1 MKIAELKINKIAV
14 WNTAFLGDAILTLP
28 LIQSLRL
35 AYPGASLHFYTRKG
49 FAVLFRE
56 HPALQEV
63 YEYDKSTGA
72 VSRSGFAELLDF
84 GRTLKNRKY
93 DLWVSCHRSLR
104 SAFLARAAA
113 APCRI
118 GYSGSYKSL
127 WFSRFFYTHLVDR
140 RFSGLD
146 EIERLLQLLKP
157 LRLKELSSWP
167 NLRLPEAALRKA
179 GQLLGIT
186 DGAQGRKAIA
196 GLHPGSVWATKRWP
210 VEYFARIGVQAVQ
223 RGARVAIFAGPG
235 EEPMADRLEVLIRQS
250 LGQGNPDSSAVRNPV
265 LNPVINL
272 AGALSLTELAA
283 CISLLDCYVSND
295 SGPMH
300 LAWAQR
306 VPLVALF
313 GPTVPALGFAP
324 RGENSVLL
332 EQADLPCRPCGLH
345 GSAECKFKHHR
356 CMRDLTPD
364 KVWPEV
370 VKRLFPATL
379 L

>member
-1 MKIAELKINKIAV
+1 MKIPDLKINKIAV

-35 AYPGASLHFYTRKG
+35 AYPGAELHFYTRKG
-49 FAVLFRE
+49 FAGLFRG

-63 YEYDKSTGA
+63 YEYDKSADT
-72 VSRSGFAELLDF
+72 VSWRGLAALLNF

-104 SAFLARAAA
+104 SAFLAGASA

-127 WFSRFFYTHLVDR
+127 WFSSFFYTQLVDR
-140 RFSGLD
+140 CFSGLD

-157 LRLKELSSWP
+157 LQLKERSVWP
-167 NLRLPEAALRKA
+167 NLCLPEAALQKA
-179 GQLLGIT
+179 GQLLGVT
-186 DGAQGRKAIA
+186 DGAQEGKVIL

-210 VEYFARIGVQAVQ
+210 VEYFARIGVLAAQ
-223 RGARVAIFAGPG
+223 RGAKIALFAGPG
-235 EEPMADRLEVLIRQS
+235 EEPMAAQLEVILRQS
-250 LGQGNPDSSAVRNPV
+250 LRQGNIDSSAI
-265 LNPVINL
+265 LNL
-272 AGALSLTELAA
+272 AGALSLIELAA
-283 CISLLDCYVSND
+283 CISRLDCYVSND

-300 LAWAQR
+300 LAWAQH
-306 VPLVALF
+306 VPLAALF

-332 EQADLPCRPCGLH
+332 EQTGLLCRPCGLH

-364 KVWPEV
+364 KVWPQVE
-370 VKRLFPATL
+370 KRLFPAEL